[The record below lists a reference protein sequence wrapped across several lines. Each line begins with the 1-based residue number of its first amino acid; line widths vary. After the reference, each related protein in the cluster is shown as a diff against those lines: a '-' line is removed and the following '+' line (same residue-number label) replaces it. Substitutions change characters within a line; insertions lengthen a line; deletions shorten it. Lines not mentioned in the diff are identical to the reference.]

1 MDQVSHRTRIITRGF
16 AIRLML
22 SSAEILHG
30 IAHAVLSILNRTI
43 GYGAS
48 SGTEFFD
55 STFSITSAYF
65 ISAR

>member
-1 MDQVSHRTRIITRGF
+1 
-16 AIRLML
+16 ML

-30 IAHAVLSILNRTI
+30 IAHAVLATLNRTI